1 MKTTHKQS
9 HLVLLLNTALYVWL
23 LLRQCV
29 VYAFYLRTNWK
40 SLSINLWF
48 KFSINTLAVVDICQK
63 IEKNVILCFPSSK
76 MMVSES

>member
-29 VYAFYLRTNWK
+29 VYAFCLRTNWQ
-40 SLSINLWF
+40 SFSINLWF
-48 KFSINTLAVVDICQK
+48 KFSINILAVVDICQK
-63 IEKNVILCFPSSK
+63 DDSQREVKEAEIFTL
-76 MMVSES
+76 